1 MICVCYINQSGKKG
15 TFVEQIKTKNTRYS
29 IQIQLAM
36 TFVALLLIFGATLGW
51 FHHKKT
57 SDIFLTSSKELFDQI
72 AREVSN
78 SFYSSYTPVST
89 TVRLLSQSPII
100 RDHNMESRLARL
112 PILVSVLEAQ
122 PEVTALEVGYSDT
135 EYFII
140 RRLNSEY
147 MLKRFGAPE
156 TAAYGVDNIER
167 VDGRPVFTR
176 LFYDSSLALLAE
188 RDMGYTSYNPTIRPW
203 YRLAVYSQD
212 VTTTSPYLYY
222 FIGKVGVTLV
232 NQDKDSGNVF
242 AADIT
247 LESLSNTLIKN
258 RVSPNSQMLIYTN
271 EEEVIASLNP
281 DSIVVE
287 SGPDKLSILKLTDFN
302 SPVISDFFQ
311 QTPKPNNSH
320 LFFDSGGQRWI
331 GINRPIT
338 LVGFTANLLIIAP
351 ESELLATAYS
361 IRNQSLLI
369 TLAIVLLA
377 IPTALFI
384 ANQMA
389 RPLRK
394 LSEQTQAIENM
405 NFEIPIQVN
414 SSVRDIQ
421 ALAWA
426 IEFQRNIVR
435 RLLRL
440 LRQVKT
446 MSHEDDFLRLL
457 QQMTQELMEIGQAE
471 GALLYLLDEN
481 GKLLDEHGKLL
492 DESGEFL
499 IPVCFCTQQGC
510 RSSHNFPRLGIMD
523 KELALVK
530 AFHQDMD
537 SVININYGQVAATG
551 AHESLFNHLGADNL
565 QAATFALENRE
576 NRKIGLLC
584 MIYNTDK
591 PNRLSVQNKD
601 YKYILQT
608 LTGLCA
614 MAIDQHSGQLNNQRQ
629 RD

>member
-1 MICVCYINQSGKKG
+1 M
-15 TFVEQIKTKNTRYS
+15 EPIKTKTTRFS
-29 IQIQLAM
+29 IQVQLAM

-51 FHHKKT
+51 FHHQKT

-100 RDHNMESRLARL
+100 RDDNMASRLTRL

-122 PEVTALEVGYSDT
+122 PEVTALEVGYNDT
-135 EYFII
+135 EFFII
-140 RRLNSEY
+140 RRLDSEY

-167 VDGRPVFTR
+167 VDGQPVFTR

-188 RDMGYTSYNPTIRPW
+188 KDMGYTSYNPTIRPW

-232 NQDKDSGNVF
+232 NQDKESGNVL

-258 RVSPNSQMLIYTN
+258 QVSPNSQMLIYTN
-271 EEEVIASLNP
+271 DEEVIASLNP
-281 DSIVVE
+281 DAIVVE
-287 SGPDKLSILKLTDFN
+287 SGPDKLSILKLTDLN
-302 SPVISDFFQ
+302 NPVISDFFQ
-311 QTPKPNNSH
+311 QSPKPNNSH
-320 LFFDSGGQRWI
+320 FFFDSGGQRWI

-338 LVGFTANLLIIAP
+338 LVGFTANLLIMAP

-377 IPTALFI
+377 IPAALFI

-389 RPLRK
+389 RPLRR
-394 LSEQTQAIENM
+394 LSDQTQAIENM
-405 NFEIPIQVN
+405 NFEVPIKVD
-414 SSVRDIQ
+414 SSVHDIQ
-421 ALAWA
+421 ALAWV
-426 IEFQRNIVR
+426 IEFQRGIVR

-440 LRQVKT
+440 VKT
-446 MSHEDDFLRLL
+446 MAHEDDFQRLL
-457 QQMTQELMEIGQAE
+457 QQMTQELMEMGQAE

-481 GKLLDEHGKLL
+481 
-492 DESGEFL
+492 GEFL

-510 RSSHNFPRLGIMD
+510 RANHNFPRLGVMD
-523 KELALVK
+523 RELALVK
-530 AFHQDMD
+530 AFHQDME
-537 SVININYGQVAATG
+537 SVININYEQVAATG
-551 AHESLFNHLGADNL
+551 THESLLNHLGADSL
-565 QAATFALENRE
+565 QAVTFTLENRE
-576 NRKIGLLC
+576 GRKIGLLC
-584 MIYNTDK
+584 MIYNTHK
-591 PNRLSVQNKD
+591 QTRLSLQNKD
-601 YKYILQT
+601 YKSMLQA

-614 MAIDQHSGQLNNQRQ
+614 MAIEQHTGRPGNQRH
-629 RD
+629 RG

>member
-1 MICVCYINQSGKKG
+1 M
-15 TFVEQIKTKNTRYS
+15 EPIKTKTNRFS
-29 IQIQLAM
+29 IQVQLAM

-51 FHHKKT
+51 FHHQKT

-72 AREVSN
+72 AQEVSN

-100 RDHNMESRLARL
+100 RDDNLEDRLTRL

-135 EYFII
+135 EFFIV
-140 RRLNSEY
+140 RRLDSEY
-147 MLKRFGAPE
+147 MLKRFGAPD

-167 VDGRPVFTR
+167 VDGQPVFTR

-232 NQDKDSGNVF
+232 NQDKESGNVF
-242 AADIT
+242 AADIV

-258 RVSPNSQMLIYTN
+258 QVSPSSEMLIYTN
-271 EEEVIASLNP
+271 DEEVIASLHP

-287 SGPDKLSILKLTDFN
+287 SGPDKLSIQKLTDLN
-302 SPVISDFFQ
+302 NPVISEFFQ
-311 QTPKPNNSH
+311 QSPKPNNSH
-320 LFFDSGGQRWI
+320 FFFSSGGHRWI

-338 LVGFTANLLIIAP
+338 LVGFTANLLILAP
-351 ESELLATAYS
+351 ESELLETAYS
-361 IRNQSLLI
+361 IRNQSMLI

-377 IPTALFI
+377 IPAALFI

-394 LSEQTQAIENM
+394 LSDQSLPIEQM
-405 NFEIPIQVN
+405 NFETPIKVET
-414 SSVRDIQ
+414 SVRDIQ
-421 ALAWA
+421 ALAWV
-426 IEFQRNIVR
+426 IEFQRGIVR

-440 LRQVKT
+440 VKT
-446 MSHEDDFLRLL
+446 MAHEDDFSHLV
-457 QQMTQELMEIGQAE
+457 QQLTQEMLEMAQAD

-481 GKLLDEHGKLL
+481 GEL
-492 DESGEFL
+492 L
-499 IPVCFCTQQGC
+499 IPACFCTQQGNKAN
-510 RSSHNFPRLGIMD
+510 HNFPRLGIKD
-523 KELALVK
+523 LELSLVK
-530 AFHQDMD
+530 AFHEDND
-537 SVININYGQVAATG
+537 SVIEINYDQVAATG
-551 AHESLFNHLGADNL
+551 THESLLNHLAADSL
-565 QAATFALENRE
+565 QAATFTLESRDG
-576 NRKIGLLC
+576 RKIGLLC
-584 MIYNTDK
+584 IIYNANK
-591 PNRLSVQNKD
+591 PRRLSIQNKD
-601 YKYILQT
+601 YKSMLQA

-614 MAIDQHSGQLNNQRQ
+614 MAVDQHAGRPGNQRH
-629 RD
+629 RSGT